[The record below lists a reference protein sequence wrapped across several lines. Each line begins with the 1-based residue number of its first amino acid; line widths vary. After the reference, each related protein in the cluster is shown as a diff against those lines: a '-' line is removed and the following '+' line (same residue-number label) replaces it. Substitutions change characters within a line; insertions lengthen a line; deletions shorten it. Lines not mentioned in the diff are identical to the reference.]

1 MAEYIKQEMND
12 PQGKGEN
19 KVYYRMRIYKNVGM
33 DELVKQVARPGSGL
47 SEGTVWH
54 VLTTLT
60 EKMASLMADG
70 QSVTLDGLGTFKPTL
85 GVSRFKEMDTLDGD
99 EAKRNAQSIEVNGVS
114 FRVDPALVSQ
124 TDLYCTLQ
132 RGKVS
137 RLHRSRYSREE
148 RLALALRFL
157 DEHKEMCVTDY
168 VTLTGLSRTTAVR
181 ELQAFRADPQSGIGY
196 KGFGSHKIYVRKS
209 IEE

>member
-70 QSVTLDGLGTFKPTL
+70 QSVTLDGLGTFKPAL
-85 GVSRFKEMDTLDGD
+85 GVVPDKEIDTLDGK
-99 EAKRNAQSIEVNGVS
+99 EPKRNARSIEVQDVNFKVDKQLVYAIDQRCYLRRGGVS
-114 FRVDPALVSQ
+114 RVRQSP
-124 TDLYCTLQ
+124 
-132 RGKVS
+132 
-137 RLHRSRYSREE
+137 YSEQE
-148 RLALALRFL
+148 RLALALQFIDANHLLR
-157 DEHKEMCVTDY
+157 VNDY
-168 VTLTGLSRTTAVR
+168 MQLTGLGRTKATQ
-181 ELQAFRADPQSGIGY
+181 ELRQFCSDPQSGLDYTGY
-196 KGFGSHKIYVRKS
+196 GSHKVYVRRRPR
-209 IEE
+209 

>member
-70 QSVTLDGLGTFKPTL
+70 QSVTLDGLGTFKPAL
-85 GVSRFKEMDTLDGD
+85 GVVPDKEIDTLDGK
-99 EAKRNAQSIEVNGVS
+99 EPKRNARSIEVQDVNFKVDKQLVYAIDQRCYLRRGGVS
-114 FRVDPALVSQ
+114 RV
-124 TDLYCTLQ
+124 
-132 RGKVS
+132 R
-137 RLHRSRYSREE
+137 RSPYSEQE
-148 RLALALRFL
+148 RLALALQFIDANHLLR
-157 DEHKEMCVTDY
+157 VNDY
-168 VTLTGLSRTTAVR
+168 MQLTGLGRTKATQ
-181 ELQAFRADPQSGIGY
+181 ELRQFCSDPQSGLNYTGY
-196 KGFGSHKIYVRKS
+196 GSHKVYVRRQPR
-209 IEE
+209 

>member
-70 QSVTLDGLGTFKPTL
+70 QSVTLDGLGTFKPAL
-85 GVSRFKEMDTLDGD
+85 GVVPDKEIDTLDGK
-99 EAKRNAQSIEVNGVS
+99 EPKRNARSIEVQDVNFKVDKQLVYAIDQRCYLRRGGVS
-114 FRVDPALVSQ
+114 RVRTSP
-124 TDLYCTLQ
+124 
-132 RGKVS
+132 
-137 RLHRSRYSREE
+137 YSEQE
-148 RLALALRFL
+148 RLALALQFIDANQLLR
-157 DEHKEMCVTDY
+157 VNDY
-168 VTLTGLSRTTAVR
+168 MRLTGLGRTKATQ
-181 ELQAFRADPQSGIGY
+181 ELRQFCSDPQSGLDYTGY
-196 KGFGSHKIYVRKS
+196 GSHKVYVRRRPR
-209 IEE
+209 

>member
-70 QSVTLDGLGTFKPTL
+70 QSVTLDGLGTFKPAL
-85 GVSRFKEMDTLDGD
+85 GVVPDKEIDTLDGK
-99 EAKRNAQSIEVNGVS
+99 EPKRNARSIEVQDVNFKVDKQLVYAIDQRCYLRRGGVS
-114 FRVDPALVSQ
+114 RV
-124 TDLYCTLQ
+124 
-132 RGKVS
+132 R
-137 RLHRSRYSREE
+137 RSPYSEQE
-148 RLALALRFL
+148 RLALALQFIDANHLLR
-157 DEHKEMCVTDY
+157 VNDY
-168 VTLTGLSRTTAVR
+168 MQLTGLGRTKATQ
-181 ELQAFRADPQSGIGY
+181 ELRQFCSDPQSGLDYTGY
-196 KGFGSHKIYVRKS
+196 GSHKVYVRRRPR
-209 IEE
+209 

>member
-70 QSVTLDGLGTFKPTL
+70 QSVTLDGLGTFKPAL
-85 GVSRFKEMDTLDGD
+85 GVVPDKEIDTLDGK
-99 EAKRNAQSIEVNGVS
+99 EPKRNARSIEVQDVNFKVDKQLVYAIDQRCYLRRGGVS
-114 FRVDPALVSQ
+114 RV
-124 TDLYCTLQ
+124 
-132 RGKVS
+132 R
-137 RLHRSRYSREE
+137 RSPYSEQE
-148 RLALALRFL
+148 RLALALQFIDANHLLR
-157 DEHKEMCVTDY
+157 VNDY
-168 VTLTGLSRTTAVR
+168 MQLTGLGRTKATQ
-181 ELQAFRADPQSGIGY
+181 ELRQFCSDPQSGLNYTGY
-196 KGFGSHKIYVRKS
+196 GSHKVYVRRQPQ
-209 IEE
+209 

>member
-1 MAEYIKQEMND
+1 MAEYIKQEMPD
-12 PQGKGEN
+12 LTGKGESSS
-19 KVYYRMRIYKNVGM
+19 YYRMRIYKNVRM
-33 DELVKQVARPGSGL
+33 DDFIEEVAHPGSGL
-47 SEGTVWH
+47 NPGSVKH
-54 VLTTLT
+54 VIEQVSHKL
-60 EKMASLMADG
+60 AWLMAHG
-70 QSVTLDGLGTFKPTL
+70 NSVTIDGLGTFKPTL